1 MIHNDPLFKRMM
13 YLRYGFDFVILIS
26 GTSDDALMIK
36 NRVKDILIKKCG
48 LLLNKEKT
56 LISATKDGFKFN
68 GAWCEKPSTLKGLF
82 ARKSLNSGK
91 FRMRMRIMIP
101 IDDLIKKLIVN
112 KFKRNAMAVPTS
124 QARRD
129 LVNLTHHEI
138 ITFYNQRIQ
147 GLLVFYSFASN
158 LTSLRKIIMFLH
170 ISCALTLA
178 LKFKLRTCRKV
189 FKKFGRN
196 LTDTSTDIGLK
207 IPSSLY
213 VTHKY
218 KGAEKSSERREYTK
232 NVMI

>member
-82 ARKSLNSGK
+82 ARKSLNSK

-124 QARRD
+124 TARRD

-147 GLLVFYSFASN
+147 GLLVFYSFACN

-196 LTDTSTDIGLK
+196 LTDTETDIGLK
-207 IPSSLY
+207 IPSSLL